1 MAESVT
7 TTPSLSLFYRSQ
19 SRHALPSPHFP
30 PHPRPALLM
39 VALDRPISLS
49 VSQHVWCLVSS
60 LFSIASSC
68 TCVSLPRS
76 LLPYLRLR
84 FLSLISSLLVLLRL
98 SEPFFSFSFF
108 VCSRL
113 FRLSGSFFYVFFSI
127 CFFAFCLSE
136 FLFLC
141 PFFASSRSFSH
152 VCFILSFLS
161 LSLLVLPFISSSFHL
176 PNCHLIVLPHLSYF
190 FFPFFATLSFSLS
203 YLIPS
208 LSSSLA
214 SHFPPFI

>member
-30 PHPRPALLM
+30 PHPRPSLLM

-108 VCSRL
+108 VCSRTFSL
-113 FRLSGSFFYVFFSI
+113 IRFLLLCFFSI

-136 FLFLC
+136 FLFY
-141 PFFASSRSFSH
+141 
-152 VCFILSFLS
+152 VLS
-161 LSLLVLPFISSSFHL
+161 LPLLVLFRMSVSFFH
-176 PNCHLIVLPHLSYF
+176 F
-190 FFPFFATLSFSLS
+190 FLYLFSFSLS
-203 YLIPS
+203 YL
-208 LSSSLA
+208 
-214 SHFPPFI
+214 PPFIYQIVTLSFYLTYLISSFLFSPPYRSPSLI